1 MAKCY
6 CADCAYSSY
15 DAKTGEYYC
24 GINKKYYSGS
34 DSRDCYAYNEK

>member
-15 DAKTGEYYC
+15 DSNSGKYYC
-24 GINKKYYSGS
+24 GITHLLHDGS
-34 DSRDCYAYNEK
+34 DSASCSRYSEK